1 MTNAAALPDQR
12 ESGVPRSPI
21 AKTVLFFQRHWQRG
35 APGTPTPEWVVRFSY
50 GMWLT
55 AFAFKVIGASWDMSW
70 HFKWL
75 RDDLAPPHL
84 INTVGTV
91 IVCVLV
97 VIHTYTGLACDRR
110 SLRLMQAGLVMFLIA
125 APLDVINHRVSGL
138 DLTAWSATHG
148 LLYLG
153 TGVMLAG
160 VIAGWLRVSPP
171 GRTRAVVLT
180 ALWAFFLENTFFPNG
195 QQEYGILELRSW
207 ERGEPYAEPT
217 LLQFAAE
224 DIGRSVDREAVIHFA
239 LPIEDWVYP
248 LWGIGVMALIL
259 AAARHTVGRAWT
271 ATTVAGAYVAYRAI
285 SWPLLLAGDFPTST
299 VPFYLVF
306 VGLAVDLASRAARAR
321 FAVGALLVTG
331 FGYGA
336 LWLQSQLRPW
346 LLGDALTES
355 APPSAYWTAPIVLVG
370 VATIWF
376 AAARRGRS
384 ELLAR

>member
-1 MTNAAALPDQR
+1 MPEVAD
-12 ESGVPRSPI
+12 SGIPRGPV
-21 AKTVLFFQRHWQRG
+21 AKTKLFFRLHWQRG
-35 APGTPTPEWVVRFSY
+35 APGTPTPEWVVRYCY
-50 GMWLT
+50 GVWLV
-55 AFAFKVIGASWDMSW
+55 AFACKVIGASWDMSW

-91 IVCVLV
+91 IICVLV
-97 VIHTYTGLACDRR
+97 MIHTYTGMGCDRR

-153 TGVMLAG
+153 TGVMLLG
-160 VIAGWLRVSPP
+160 VIDGWLKFAPP
-171 GRTRAVVLT
+171 GPVRAVLLT
-180 ALWAFFLENTFFPNG
+180 ALWALFLENTFFPNG

-207 ERGEPYAEPT
+207 ERGEPYAEPA
-217 LLQFAAE
+217 LLEFAAQ

-239 LPIEDWVYP
+239 LPIDDWVYP
-248 LWGIGVMALIL
+248 VWGIGVMALIL
-259 AAARHTVGRAWT
+259 TAARHTVGRAWT
-271 ATTVAGAYVAYRAI
+271 ATTVAGAYVLYRAVI
-285 SWPLLLAGDFPTST
+285 WPLLLAADFPTST

-306 VGLAVDLASRAARAR
+306 VGLAVDMAFRFARHPLR
-321 FAVGALLVTG
+321 FAVGAALVTG

-336 LWLQSQLRPW
+336 LWLQAQLRPW

-355 APPSAYWTAPIVLVG
+355 APPVAYWTAPVVLAC
-370 VATIWF
+370 VAALWF
-376 AAARRGRS
+376 AGARRARTPSTGTIGR
-384 ELLAR
+384 

>member
-1 MTNAAALPDQR
+1 MPDER
-12 ESGVPRSPI
+12 ESGIPTSPI
-21 AKTVLFFQRHWQRG
+21 AKTVLFFQRHWHRS
-35 APGTPTPEWVVRFSY
+35 APGTPTPEWVTRFCYS
-50 GMWLT
+50 MWLT

-75 RDDLAPPHL
+75 RDDFAPPHL

-91 IVCVLV
+91 IICVLV
-97 VIHTYTGLACDRR
+97 AIHTYTGLGCDRR

-138 DLTAWSATHG
+138 DLTAWSPTHG

-153 TGVMLAG
+153 TGIMLAG
-160 VIAGWLRVSPP
+160 VIAGWLRVAPP
-171 GRTRAVVLT
+171 GPVRAVVLT
-180 ALWAFFLENTFFPNG
+180 ALWGFFLENTFFPNG

-217 LLQFAAE
+217 LLEFAAD

-248 LWGIGVMALIL
+248 MWGIGVMALIL
-259 AAARHTVGRAWT
+259 AAARYTVGRTWT

-285 SWPLLLAGDFPTST
+285 IWPLLLAGDFPTST

-306 VGLAVDLASRAARAR
+306 VGLAVDLAFRAPAAR
-321 FAVGALLVTG
+321 FAVGGVLVTV

-336 LWLQSQLRPW
+336 LWVQSQLRPW
-346 LLGDALTES
+346 LLGDALTET
-355 APPSAYWTAPIVLVG
+355 APPSAYWTAPIVLAG
-370 VATIWF
+370 VAAVWYL
-376 AAARRGRS
+376 AARRRTAFS
-384 ELLAR
+384 ELGAR